1 MLKMIRTVALSAL
14 VGLTTLTGMAAT
26 AQADGLY
33 LNFGSKADT
42 RVGVY
47 SGDEGPRNVWHRWDR
62 DRWNHDRRDQD
73 RWDRDRW
80 ERDGWR
86 HSGWNRGRECTPN
99 RALDKAERLGL
110 RRARIVD
117 VGRRTIDV
125 AGRRYGDRIVL
136 TFARVPGCPIIR

>member
-1 MLKMIRTVALSAL
+1 MFKMIRTAALSGL
-14 VGLTTLTGMAAT
+14 VGLTALTGMAAT

-47 SGDEGPRNVWHRWDR
+47 VGDEGPRNVGHRWDR
-62 DRWNHDRRDQD
+62 GRWNHGRWERD
-73 RWDRDRW
+73 RWDRD
-80 ERDGWR
+80 GWNR
-86 HSGWNRGRECTPN
+86 HGWNRGRECSPN

-117 VGRRTIDV
+117 VDRRTIDV

-136 TFARVPGCPIIR
+136 TFARVPGCPVIR